1 VFFRA
6 SAREQA
12 LSLGVSGYARN
23 LSDGRVEVLACGPDA
38 AVQQLCDWLA
48 QGPPAAQV
56 SSITCRPD
64 DEVSPDTFLPY

>member
-6 SAREQA
+6 STREQA

-23 LSDGRVEVLACGPDA
+23 RPDGRVEVLACGPDD

-56 SSITCRPD
+56 SKVTRRPD
-64 DEVSPDTFLPY
+64 DEMPPDTFLPY